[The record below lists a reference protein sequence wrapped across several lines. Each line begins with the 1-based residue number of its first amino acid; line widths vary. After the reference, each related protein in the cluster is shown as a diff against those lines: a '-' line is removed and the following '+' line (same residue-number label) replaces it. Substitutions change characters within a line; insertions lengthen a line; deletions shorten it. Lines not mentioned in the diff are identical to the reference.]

1 MKTLSRIAILG
12 FCCVVILVLDVASLQ
27 LVPDANAILGVRR
40 RTARRTAIVMGS
52 ANAAASESAQQQAA
66 PPETAPPP
74 AAAPAPA
81 APPPAAPPPAAA
93 PAPGALPLGR
103 VVTALPA
110 GCAATAIG
118 GVEYYKCGS
127 DYYKAA
133 FQGSQLVYVTVQ
145 P

>member
-1 MKTLSRIAILG
+1 MKTLSRITILG
-12 FCCVVILVLDVASLQ
+12 LCCVVMLILDVASLQ
-27 LVPDANAILGVRR
+27 LVPEANAILGVRR
-40 RTARRTAIVMGS
+40 RTARRTAILMGS
-52 ANAAASESAQQQAA
+52 ANAAASEQSQQQAA
-66 PPETAPPP
+66 AAQQPA
-74 AAAPAPA
+74 AAAPAAA
-81 APPPAAPPPAAA
+81 APPPAAPPPAPA
-93 PAPGALPLGR
+93 PASGPLPLGA
-103 VVTALPA
+103 VVAALPA